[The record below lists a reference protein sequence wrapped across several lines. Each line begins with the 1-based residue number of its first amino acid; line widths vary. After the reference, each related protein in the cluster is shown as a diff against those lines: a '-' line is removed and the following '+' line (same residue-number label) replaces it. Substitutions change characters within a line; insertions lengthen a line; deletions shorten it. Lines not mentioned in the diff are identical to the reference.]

1 MYRTVHVMRCTQTF
15 LLHWCLLQSRMAEHL
30 VSHRYC
36 LEHRTS
42 FCFCPQRQVLVTNW
56 RHCNRHKYH
65 TCSNK
70 KKTYLYNYRHIV
82 NCEQNFHKR
91 YLFFHTS
98 QVSSK
103 IIIST
108 KKITILFQW
117 IFHNEWKKWLMKM
130 HAQRTY
136 RSTIASVAALWTC
149 MYPTIQQFSTSI
161 SASRYIFSTR
171 QVVICSKKK
180 VIHKTGLIWWHLY

>member
-1 MYRTVHVMRCTQTF
+1 MYCTYSTMMKCTQTF

-42 FCFCPQRQVLVTNW
+42 FCFCPHRQVLVTNW
-56 RHCNRHKYH
+56 RHCNRQKYY

-70 KKTYLYNYRHIV
+70 KNPTYNYRYIITW
-82 NCEQNFHKR
+82 EQNFHKT
-91 YLFFHTS
+91 YLFYHTS

-108 KKITILFQW
+108 KNICICDSFPMKYFIL
-117 IFHNEWKKWLMKM
+117 NE
-130 HAQRTY
+130 
-136 RSTIASVAALWTC
+136 C
-149 MYPTIQQFSTSI
+149 
-161 SASRYIFSTR
+161 
-171 QVVICSKKK
+171 
-180 VIHKTGLIWWHLY
+180 